1 MEAMEALDGE
11 QHHQVIRVA
20 RRVYVGNLSWTT
32 TWQDLKDHFSQIGPV
47 KYADVLREAG
57 PGSRSKGCGVV
68 EYSTPEEA
76 AASIQQLNHS
86 ELNGRTIFVREDRED
101 YELKG
106 EQHDPPYERPSQKR
120 PRGPPSTPGS
130 GSGALRTVAI
140 GRRLYVGNLSYET
153 TWQHVKDHFRTAGP
167 VYHVEVLTDSEG
179 RSKGCA
185 LVEMEQAADA
195 LRAISM
201 LSNSVLNGR
210 NITVREDR
218 EDPDARPGRA
228 PTRPIVSSGA
238 GFGSRQSAGPPSEGM
253 QIVIHGLPYRMA
265 WQDLKDLCRPA
276 GTVLRADVI
285 LNMDGSSKGYGIV
298 TFVSQ
303 KDAAAAIAMLNGKV
317 IDGRVI
323 TCKYD
328 KFAGPPSMPM

>member
-1 MEAMEALDGE
+1 MEALEGE
-11 QHHQVIRVA
+11 QEQQQQQVIRVA
-20 RRVYVGNLSWTT
+20 RRVYVGNLAWTT

-76 AASIQQLNHS
+76 AASIQKLNHS
-86 ELNGRTIFVREDRED
+86 ELSGRTIFVREDRED
-101 YELKG
+101 FELKG
-106 EQHDPPYERPSQKR
+106 EPSHEPSHDRPGQKR
-120 PRGPPSTPGS
+120 PRAASATPGA

-153 TWQHVKDHFRTAGP
+153 TWQHVKDHFRAAGA
-167 VYHVEVLTDSEG
+167 VYHVEVLMDSEG

-195 LRAISM
+195 LRAISL

-218 EDPDARPGRA
+218 EDPDAKPGRPA
-228 PTRPIVSSGA
+228 SRATLSSGA
-238 GFGSRQSAGPPSEGM
+238 FASASTPSEGM

-285 LNMDGSSKGYGIV
+285 LNMDGSSKGYGVV

-303 KDAAAAIAMLNGKV
+303 RDAAAAIAMLNGKV

-328 KFAGPPSMPM
+328 KFAGPPATPM